1 MRIGFW
7 VVGLSTLALLSGTI
21 VGSEMDV
28 MLSADRMATA
38 RGAGKDPAKSME
50 EIQSYLLETLFLQPF
65 SDSNQ
70 SVLTEEEEEGDM
82 GSLSDKT
89 MQTSMMNRT
98 FAKQLAKQ
106 DLLGL
111 KKHYIRPDVQSVVPR
126 IDVPESVS
134 AAPYLVGL
142 LSD

>member
-7 VVGLSTLALLSGTI
+7 IYGLSTLVLLSGTI
-21 VGSEMDV
+21 VGTEMDV

-50 EIQSYLLETLFLQPF
+50 EIQSYLIETLFLQPF

-70 SVLTEEEEEGDM
+70 SVLTEEEEGDM

-111 KKHYIRPDVQSVVPR
+111 KKHYIRPDVQSIVPR
-126 IDVPESVS
+126 VDVPESVS